1 MTMPDADPNGLT
13 TITIVTAP
21 GCHFC
26 TSAQDAVNRLVAE
39 GAAVRLATVDI
50 HSDAGLRLVAH
61 HRPAMNPL
69 VLVNDQYFSAGRLPE
84 RKLRAT
90 LRLLDAQRLER
101 AGLG

>member
-1 MTMPDADPNGLT
+1 MTLPDPDGLT

-26 TSAQDAVNRLVAE
+26 TSAQETVRRLVTE
-39 GAAVRLATVDI
+39 GAAVRLVTVDI
-50 HSDAGLRLVAH
+50 QSEAGLRLVAH

-69 VLVNDQYFSAGRLPE
+69 VLLNDHYFSAGRLPE

-90 LRLLDAQRLER
+90 LRLLDAQRLEG
-101 AGLG
+101 AGRG